1 MAVSAESL
9 QSFKQKE
16 PSDSDGRKDREEE
29 RQELQ
34 TSTAH
39 SKGVAK
45 SRAQRAQPR
54 GEMPTALSR
63 MPVVQARSSLV
74 HLLGTCFSER
84 LHKFEASLRVTE
96 TAVHVKCVS
105 TNHLTVP

>member
-29 RQELQ
+29 RQQLQ

-54 GEMPTALSR
+54 GETPTALSR
-63 MPVVQARSSLV
+63 MPVVQPQLTSTPPWYLFFQNVYINLRPV
-74 HLLGTCFSER
+74 SE
-84 LHKFEASLRVTE
+84 
-96 TAVHVKCVS
+96 
-105 TNHLTVP
+105 

>member
-16 PSDSDGRKDREEE
+16 PSDSDCRKDREEE

-45 SRAQRAQPR
+45 SREQRAQPR
-54 GEMPTALSR
+54 GETPTAPSR
-63 MPVVQARSSLV
+63 MPTVQALQLTSTPPR
-74 HLLGTCFSER
+74 HLFFRT
-84 LHKFEASLRVTE
+84 
-96 TAVHVKCVS
+96 S
-105 TNHLTVP
+105 T

>member
-1 MAVSAESL
+1 MWVFKKTTLLCVANRLERRIRSVAVSAESL

-16 PSDSDGRKDREEE
+16 PSDRDSRKDREEE

-54 GEMPTALSR
+54 GETPTALSR
-63 MPVVQARSSLV
+63 MPVVQAPQLTSTPPWYLFFRSS
-74 HLLGTCFSER
+74 T
-84 LHKFEASLRVTE
+84 
-96 TAVHVKCVS
+96 
-105 TNHLTVP
+105 